1 MTLLSD
7 GFLGAVYLIFL
18 LYLFLGISIIAD
30 IFMEAIEVITS
41 KTQRI
46 EVTDKSGKNKYFME
60 VPMWNPTIANLTL
73 MALGSSAPEIL
84 LAIIETCGSL
94 GEVAGELGPS
104 TIVGSAAF
112 NLLVITAVCIPSVQE
127 PKKIFDTGVFI
138 TTAVFSVFAY
148 LWLYAVLSLISPGEV
163 QISEAWITLGFM
175 IALVILAFGMDRW
188 NAYKIKMSKNESD
201 KLKDQY
207 D

>member
-1 MTLLSD
+1 
-7 GFLGAVYLIFL
+7 
-18 LYLFLGISIIAD
+18 
-30 IFMEAIEVITS
+30 
-41 KTQRI
+41 
-46 EVTDKSGKNKYFME
+46 
-60 VPMWNPTIANLTL
+60 MWKPTIANVTL

-148 LWLYAVLSLISPGEV
+148 LLLYAVLSLISPGEV